1 MGTIVLGLGFTI
13 PSPINTKDMYRFVA
27 NSMLI
32 FVVTLPSGLVKSVEF
47 ERCSNNAY
55 SYLTDNKQVADC
67 IRKHPLTK
75 AGRIIDES
83 EPEPETMPKNALD
96 EVIEKTMDL
105 IDDNTL
111 RFENITK
118 AKNYLHKTFKVDVRK
133 LKSPEQVKEKAKE
146 LGVDIVF

>member
-1 MGTIVLGLGFTI
+1 
-13 PSPINTKDMYRFVA
+13 MYRFVA

-32 FVVTLPSGLVKSVEF
+32 FVVTLPSGLIKSVEF

-83 EPEPETMPKNALD
+83 QPEEVQMQKHEEKHVTNENA
-96 EVIEKTMDL
+96 
-105 IDDNTL
+105 L

-118 AKNYLHKTFKVDVRK
+118 AKNYLQKTYKVDVRK
-133 LKSPEQVKEKAKE
+133 LKSPESVKEKAKE

>member
-1 MGTIVLGLGFTI
+1 
-13 PSPINTKDMYRFVA
+13 MYRFVA

-32 FVVTLPSGLVKSVEF
+32 FVVTLPSGLIKSVEF

-83 EPEPETMPKNALD
+83 QPEEVPVQKHEEEHVTNENALH
-96 EVIEKTMDL
+96 
-105 IDDNTL
+105 
-111 RFENITK
+111 FENITK
-118 AKNYLHKTFKVDVRK
+118 AKNYLAKTFGVDTRK
-133 LKSPEQVKEKAKE
+133 LKSPQSVKDEAKKN
-146 LGVDIVF
+146 GVEMDF

>member
-1 MGTIVLGLGFTI
+1 MGTIVLGLGFAI

-32 FVVTLPSGLVKSVEF
+32 FVVTLPSGLIKSVEF

-83 EPEPETMPKNALD
+83 QPEDVQVQKHEEEHVTNENALH
-96 EVIEKTMDL
+96 
-105 IDDNTL
+105 
-111 RFENITK
+111 FENITK
-118 AKNYLHKTFKVDVRK
+118 AKNYLAKTFGVDTRK
-133 LKSPEQVKEKAKE
+133 LKSPQSVKDEAKKN
-146 LGVDIVF
+146 GVEMDF

>member
-1 MGTIVLGLGFTI
+1 MRAVADLR
-13 PSPINTKDMYRFVA
+13 MYRFVA

-32 FVVTLPSGLVKSVEF
+32 FVVTLPSGLIKSVEF

-83 EPEPETMPKNALD
+83 QPEDVQVQKHEEEHVTNENALH
-96 EVIEKTMDL
+96 
-105 IDDNTL
+105 
-111 RFENITK
+111 FENITK
-118 AKNYLHKTFKVDVRK
+118 AKNYLAKTFGVDTRK
-133 LKSPEQVKEKAKE
+133 LKSPQSVKDEAKKN
-146 LGVDIVF
+146 GVEMDF

>member
-1 MGTIVLGLGFTI
+1 
-13 PSPINTKDMYRFVA
+13 MYRFVA

-32 FVVTLPSGLVKSVEF
+32 FVVTLPSGLIKSVEF

-83 EPEPETMPKNALD
+83 QPEEVQLQKHEEEHVTNENALH
-96 EVIEKTMDL
+96 
-105 IDDNTL
+105 
-111 RFENITK
+111 FENITK
-118 AKNYLHKTFKVDVRK
+118 AKNYLAKTFGVDTRK
-133 LKSPEQVKEKAKE
+133 LKSPQSVKDEAKKN
-146 LGVDIVF
+146 GVEMD

>member
-1 MGTIVLGLGFTI
+1 
-13 PSPINTKDMYRFVA
+13 MYRFVA

-32 FVVTLPSGLVKSVEF
+32 FVVTLPSGLIKSVEF

-55 SYLTDNKQVADC
+55 SYITDNKQVAEC

-83 EPEPETMPKNALD
+83 QPEVEQIRQKEEQVKDENA
-96 EVIEKTMDL
+96 
-105 IDDNTL
+105 L

-118 AKNYLHKTFKVDVRK
+118 AKNYLQKTFKVDVRK
-133 LKSPEQVKEKAKE
+133 LKSPESVKEKAKE
-146 LGVDIVF
+146 LGVVIEF